1 MKIKTITAVVLMA
14 CITGCAI
21 GPQKEEKSVPN
32 QQDQAITM
40 LHKTARSIEQSL
52 TMLAEAEQYEKMK
65 VKPDTPRVYKQIP
78 GMETMV
84 TMPWQGTLEQAVSKL
99 CGLSGFEVKFIGK
112 APVLPILIQIGREPA
127 SVSDHMRNIG
137 IQAGDRADLVVD
149 ARLKIVEVRYGNGV

>member
-1 MKIKTITAVVLMA
+1 MKIKTMYAIVLMA
-14 CITGCAI
+14 CISGCAV
-21 GPQKEEKSVPN
+21 GPQKDEKPASS
-32 QQDQAITM
+32 QQDQALSM

-65 VKPDTPRVYKQIP
+65 VKPDTPRIYKQIP

-99 CGLSGFEVKFIGK
+99 CGLSGFEVKFVGK
-112 APVLPILIQIGREPA
+112 APVLPILVQIGREPA

-137 IQAGDRADLVVD
+137 IQAGSRADLVVD
-149 ARLKIVEVRYGNGV
+149 AKLKIVEVRYGNGV

>member
-1 MKIKTITAVVLMA
+1 MKIKAITAVVLLA
-14 CITGCAI
+14 SISGCAL
-21 GPQKEEKSVPN
+21 GPQKEEKPASA
-32 QQDQAITM
+32 QEDQAIAM

-52 TMLAEAEQYEKMK
+52 TLLAEAEQYDKMK

-78 GMETMV
+78 GMEAMV

-99 CGLSGFEVKFIGK
+99 CGVSGYEVKFVGK

-137 IQAGDRADLVVD
+137 IQAGSRADLVVD
-149 ARLKIVEVRYGNGV
+149 AKVKLVEVRYGDGV